1 MLDKQHRHI
10 KIISYKADSIHKL
23 RCFVWIHAGSRLVK
37 KQQLRLCCK
46 SSCDLKLSLIAVWK
60 SRSKQTRLIVKLEN
74 LQKLQR
80 LCVHCLFNLE
90 ISWKS
95 ENACKGAVFI
105 MIVKCDLDVVK
116 HRHILKKSDVLECTG
131 NACTVYFDSV
141 FAGDVLSVKNDCA
154 VCWLINAC
162 EHIEDSGLSC
172 SVRPNKTIE
181 LTFFYCYAEL
191 VNCSESAE

>member
-1 MLDKQHRHI
+1 
-10 KIISYKADSIHKL
+10 
-23 RCFVWIHAGSRLVK
+23 
-37 KQQLRLCCK
+37 
-46 SSCDLKLSLIAVWK
+46 
-60 SRSKQTRLIVKLEN
+60 
-74 LQKLQR
+74 
-80 LCVHCLFNLE
+80 
-90 ISWKS
+90 
-95 ENACKGAVFI
+95 

-172 SVRPNKTIE
+172 SVRSNKTIE

-191 VNCSESAE
+191 VNCTESAE